1 MTEVDLSY
9 HGDAEAVP
17 GLIDCATNIRLLAPP
32 GWLRE
37 RLEAALGG
45 LGGYPRPEAARAA
58 VARRHGRPPE
68 EILLTAG
75 AAEAFVLL
83 ARAFKP
89 RYAVCIH
96 PSFTAPEAALHAA
109 GHGVERLILDPPFVL
124 DPALVPADAD
134 LVVLGNPTNPTS
146 VLHPPGDLA
155 RLARRGRLLVVDE
168 AFADCVPGQQ
178 ASLAGRRDLA
188 GLVVVRSL
196 TKTWGLAGLR
206 VGYTLAEAS
215 LVRRLASAQ
224 PPWPVS
230 TLAAVAA
237 EACSSA
243 PARAEAA
250 AWAREL
256 AAERGW
262 LAAGLSAVAGVDIVP
277 GAAASF
283 LLLHV
288 ADGTALRERLRSLG
302 IAVRRGD
309 TFPGLGPNWIR
320 VAVRDRKTNERVLAG
335 VRNALRAGPR
345 SASATAPSSTT
356 SMPA

>member
-1 MTEVDLSY
+1 MTEIDLGY
-9 HGDAEAVP
+9 HGDAEPAP
-17 GLIDCATNIRLLAPP
+17 GLIDCATNIRLPAPP
-32 GWLRE
+32 AWLRE
-37 RLEAALGG
+37 RLEAALDG
-45 LGGYPRPEAARAA
+45 LGGYPPPEAARAA
-58 VARRHGRPPE
+58 VARRHRRPPE

-83 ARAFKP
+83 ARAFSP
-89 RYAVCIH
+89 RYAVCVH
-96 PSFTAPEAALHAA
+96 PSFTAPEAALRAA
-109 GHGVERLILDPPFVL
+109 GHRVERLILDPPFVL

-146 VLHPPGDLA
+146 VLHPPEVVA
-155 RLARRGRLLVVDE
+155 ALARRGRLLVVDE
-168 AFADCVPGQQ
+168 AFADCVPGEQ
-178 ASLAGRRDLA
+178 ASLAARRDLA

-206 VGYTLAEAS
+206 VGYALAEAS

-243 PARAEAA
+243 QALAEAD

-256 AAERGW
+256 AAEREW
-262 LAAGLSAVAGVDIVP
+262 LAAGLSALPGVDVVP

-288 ADGTALRERLRSLG
+288 AAGTALRERLRSLG
-302 IAVRRGD
+302 VAVRRGD
-309 TFPGLGPNWIR
+309 TFPGLGPDWIR
-320 VAVRDRKTNERVLAG
+320 VAVRDRKTNERVLAA
-335 VRNALRAGPR
+335 VRKAMGAGPR
-345 SASATAPSSTT
+345 SPSATASSSTT
-356 SMPA
+356 SIPA